1 MTPEW
6 ERAQAPDARDAWEGL
21 VAPLARELA
30 GRSDDIAAEIL
41 WQARLEMPDLVD
53 EPDGWDALY
62 TALDEG
68 ARALAGALERGDDPE
83 SLHLPPAT
91 LAFVRETARRGVPL
105 TPLMRVYR
113 FVRSV
118 LLADAIARLT
128 EIAQE
133 REALGAATELYS
145 AWLLAYLDRSQ
156 ATAEETYAVERDR
169 WLHSS
174 EASSADAIE
183 AILSGRQSDE
193 LLASQRLRHDLRL
206 NHVALVAWGDRGAR
220 LDDVF
225 AELGGH
231 VAADAVLVH
240 PLALATHSA
249 WISRRRPF
257 EDRELESLT
266 GDARASVAL
275 GTSQPGIEGFRR
287 SHQQALA
294 ARRIAMLAGRRTGSV
309 TRYGAVA
316 LAALA
321 TADLD
326 QARGFVTTQLGAL
339 AGDDDVALR
348 LAATLR
354 VYLDENLS
362 PMRTARRLGV
372 HENTVANR
380 VRQAEK
386 LLGHPLAAQRL
397 EVHVALTLAPLVR
410 SAADV

>member
-6 ERAQAPDARDAWEGL
+6 EGAQALDARDAWHHL
-21 VAPLARELA
+21 LAPLARELA
-30 GRSDDIAAEIL
+30 DRSDDIAAEIL
-41 WQARLEMPDLVD
+41 WQVRLEMPDLVD

-68 ARALAGALERGDDPE
+68 ARALAGALERGEEPANVD
-83 SLHLPPAT
+83 LPPVT

-105 TPLMRVYR
+105 TALMRVYR

-128 EIAQE
+128 ELAHG
-133 REALGAATELYS
+133 REALGAAAELYT
-145 AWLLAYLDRSQ
+145 AWLLAYLDRAQ
-156 ATAEETYAVERDR
+156 AIAEDAYGVERDR
-169 WLHSS
+169 WLRSS

-206 NHVALVAWGDRGAR
+206 NHVAVVAWDDGGAR

-225 AELGGH
+225 AGLGGH
-231 VAADAVLVH
+231 VGADAVLVH
-240 PLALATHSA
+240 PLALVTHSA
-249 WISRRRPF
+249 WMSRRRPF
-257 EDRELESLT
+257 EDSELEMLT
-266 GDARASVAL
+266 IDASACVAL
-275 GTSQPGIEGFRR
+275 GRSQPGIEGFRR
-287 SHQQALA
+287 SHQQALE

-309 TRYGAVA
+309 TRYSAVA

-326 QARGFVTTQLGAL
+326 QARDFVTTQLGAL
-339 AGDDDVALR
+339 AGDDDVVLR
-348 LAATLR
+348 LSATLR

-362 PMRTARRLGV
+362 PTRAAKRLGI

-380 VRQAEK
+380 VRRAEE
-386 LLGHPLAAQRL
+386 LLGRPVGEQRL
-397 EVHVALTLAPLVR
+397 ELHVALALAPMLR
-410 SAADV
+410 

>member
-68 ARALAGALERGDDPE
+68 ARAVAGALERGDDPE
-83 SLHLPPAT
+83 SLHLPPVT

-128 EIAQE
+128 EIAQG

-206 NHVALVAWGDRGAR
+206 NHVALVAWGDGGER
-220 LDDVF
+220 LGEVF

-231 VAADAVLVH
+231 VGRGCGARPPARACHAFGMD
-240 PLALATHSA
+240 
-249 WISRRRPF
+249 RRAGAPF

-287 SHQQALA
+287 SHQQALE

-309 TRYGAVA
+309 TRYAAVA

-362 PMRTARRLGV
+362 PMRAARRLGI

-386 LLGHPLAAQRL
+386 LIGHPLAAQRL
-397 EVHVALTLAPLVR
+397 EVHVALALAPLVR
-410 SAADV
+410 